1 LGDNVA
7 PECRDALE
15 RSAQVGGFLPGGDG
29 LGGVLAD
36 AADLE

>member
-1 LGDNVA
+1 LGH
-7 PECRDALE
+7 DAAAGIRYAFE
-15 RSAQVGGFLPGGDG
+15 FGTQVDVLLPGGDG